1 MTSITPGT
9 SFFNHCPSC
18 SSTHFDYNNN
28 FKFHC
33 HDCDFVLYHN
43 IAAAVALI
51 FTFEDKILF
60 TVRNV
65 DPDKG
70 KLDLPGGF
78 IDPNE
83 TAEEAACRE
92 IAEELGLKIEPSDLN
107 YITTSPNHYLYKNVA
122 YRTLDIFYECRLTND
137 TVTINAK
144 DEIQQLVWLKRDTI
158 DLDAIGFISIRKVIQ
173 DHYLIKKE

>member
-43 IAAAVALI
+43 IAAAVALV
-51 FTFEDKILF
+51 FTFDNKILF

-92 IAEELGLKIEPSDLN
+92 IAEELVLKIESSDLN

>member
-1 MTSITPGT
+1 MESNSA
-9 SFFNHCPSC
+9 SFFKYCPNC
-18 SSTHFDYNNN
+18 SSQNVTYVNN
-28 FKFHC
+28 FKLHC
-33 HDCDFVLYHN
+33 DDCDFVLYHN
-43 IAAAVALI
+43 IAAAVAVI

-92 IAEELGLKIEPSDLN
+92 IKEELALEISSNKLK
-107 YITTSPNHYLYKNVA
+107 YITTAPNNYLYKNVP
-122 YRTLDIFYECRLTND
+122 YRTMDIFYECNLEED
-137 TVTINAK
+137 AISVNAK
-144 DEIQQLVWLKRDTI
+144 DEIEELVWIKRNEI
-158 DLDAIGFISIRKVIQ
+158 NLDKIGFVSIRKVIG
-173 DHYLIKKE
+173 DNYLK

>member
-1 MTSITPGT
+1 M
-9 SFFNHCPSC
+9 F
-18 SSTHFDYNNN
+18 
-28 FKFHC
+28 
-33 HDCDFVLYHN
+33 YHN
-43 IAAAVALI
+43 IAAAVAVI

-92 IAEELGLKIEPSDLN
+92 IKEELGLDISANNLK
-107 YITTSPNHYLYKNVA
+107 YITTAPNNYLYKNVP
-122 YRTLDIFYECRLTND
+122 YRTMDIFYECNLEED
-137 TVTINAK
+137 AISVNAK
-144 DEIQQLVWLKRDTI
+144 DEIEELVWIKRSEI
-158 DLDAIGFISIRKVIQ
+158 NLDKIGFVSIRKVIG
-173 DHYLIKKE
+173 DNYLK

>member
-1 MTSITPGT
+1 MPYNKA
-9 SFFNHCPSC
+9 SFFKYCPNC
-18 SSTHFDYNNN
+18 SSQNVTYVNN
-28 FKFHC
+28 FKLHC
-33 HDCDFVLYHN
+33 NDCDFVLYHN
-43 IAAAVALI
+43 IAAAVAVI

-92 IAEELGLKIEPSDLN
+92 IKEELGLDISANNLK
-107 YITTSPNHYLYKNVA
+107 YITTAPNNYLYKNVP
-122 YRTLDIFYECRLTND
+122 YRTMDIFYECKLEED
-137 TVTINAK
+137 AISVNAK
-144 DEIQQLVWLKRDTI
+144 DEIEELIWIKRSEI
-158 DLDAIGFISIRKVIQ
+158 DLDKIGFVSIRKVIG
-173 DHYLIKKE
+173 DNYLK